1 MTLSHLNTLLIILPA
16 AQYNKLYFDRKNIKL
31 NRRETNTQ
39 MAYFIVLNL
48 FFLWIVIL
56 PTVGW

>member
-1 MTLSHLNTLLIILPA
+1 MTLSHLSTLLIILPA

-48 FFLWIVIL
+48 FFL
-56 PTVGW
+56 